1 MNTQSAEM
9 RRADAMVKDFSSA
22 EIKEAVRLHEEKQRE
37 ARLLQIQQKLEAY
50 QSRIDAQVESIRSI
64 RARERS
70 ALLLLAQLNKKLDDF
85 KKGDMDAI

>member
-22 EIKEAVRLHEEKQRE
+22 EIKEAVKLHEENQKK
-37 ARLLQIQQKLEAY
+37 ARLLQIQQKLESF
-50 QSRIDAQVESIRSI
+50 QRMIDGQVELIRSI
-64 RARERS
+64 RAKERV
-70 ALLLLAQLNKKLDDF
+70 ALQNLAVMNKKLDDF